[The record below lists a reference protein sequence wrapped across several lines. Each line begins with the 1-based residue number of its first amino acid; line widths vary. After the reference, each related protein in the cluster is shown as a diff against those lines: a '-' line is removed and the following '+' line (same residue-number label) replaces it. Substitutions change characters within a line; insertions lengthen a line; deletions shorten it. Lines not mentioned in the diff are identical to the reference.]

1 MSGLLSIILHHSF
14 ITGRRSKFPCS
25 GHSYVLGTNGAG
37 KTSALNLIPIFY
49 GKDPASLMVQ
59 AADKKNFS
67 DYYLPNEQ
75 SMIVFEYQRGDGE
88 VCCSVMYRKPQGQYA
103 YRFVEGAA
111 DDTLFHP
118 DMEEH
123 YERGESANDILRQ
136 QLPDSGVNVS
146 NQINSVMDYR
156 SIIQNDPQSSGRRRR
171 RNSTP
176 FSRGNEARRFS
187 LGDGMGR
194 MQHIEAM
201 TAVAASKGRL
211 LESLKNM
218 IVDTMLQDRISIG
231 EPPSHHKNVDLWA
244 DLQSLQD
251 FKKIVPKLREGLQ
264 SHYALQD
271 SRVALA
277 SHEAA
282 MRTVIQEAR
291 AKVEEADEAR
301 QEKEREL
308 KQLEERHDGERT
320 RINGEIIKHDQAVE
334 LGRNRIQGLE
344 DDLEK
349 WEAQDITGSR
359 ERVASIPD
367 LQSRLTGAQKDL
379 AVMTS
384 KVANIQGEFEKRKT
398 DTQQQFRQDQTRL
411 HARWQELATQLKN
424 LIERQSRELNDL
436 LKRQAQDIEALDQEA
451 GEKADELQA
460 AISDL
465 QDERMR
471 SAYPLE
477 EEQAQLDDSTRAIED
492 AQTAVT
498 NAKRQ
503 RDSARDD
510 FAAKKDERE
519 EAVRAHEAAARTWEV
534 KKDQLDALTRQLYP
548 EDGTLLAFL
557 RNSELPWHDTL
568 GKVLDPALLARR
580 DLSPALAEDPNLEQA
595 FGITLELDDVSRPD
609 AAEQEDVLLA
619 RLEKTK
625 FAVRSAKDDAE
636 RLEAKAQQ
644 ASSDLKKADQAVQL
658 AENRLEQADGRLK
671 QAEASDT
678 SLRHRIGEEQKFR
691 VDEVEGR
698 LKVAQEA
705 LASHQKAAKALRDSR
720 KRDHRAQYQQAIADH
735 QLDKGRLEDEQA
747 SVETALED
755 SRQREKAE
763 LKQLGDWLEQAMS
776 YEGVDAR
783 AIRRTSE
790 LVDTLKE
797 DIAQAELLRPRV
809 SEYEAWLRDQW
820 SHKTAYET
828 ALSKAEGMLAREQ
841 SALEAAATAYRNA
854 HKTLNAARDEA
865 EKRIKTLNAKISDDT
880 RLADTVAQTIMEIPL
895 LPTTDAPAG
904 EVTVRG
910 REQLNDELARLHG
923 VAEHQRRNVLQS
935 ARRCGAM
942 LAQHPGSKIFQSW
955 QNMRE
960 DRRNRSQHE
969 DGTHAFTLEQMQDL
983 EALLEHRVPEIEKG
997 VIVNVHAIGS
1007 ELSDYHE
1014 SLKTLDSSTKS
1025 ITRRLDNHLNTS
1037 HEFTVISDVSLKVKA
1052 KIHEFGFWRELADF
1066 ASAWADWAVTGF
1078 TELPGEALLQRL
1090 TTIDGQLKH
1099 ARMSTHDLR
1108 SMVELEIEFFEQD
1121 RRVPI
1126 RTDNDLN
1133 ASGSQGISRLAIL
1146 VLFSA
1151 LARYLCPD
1159 ERVNITWPIDE
1170 LGELAPENSVKL
1182 FRMMDD
1188 RNISLFCAEPRITT
1202 DLLRYFE
1209 NKVLLDKREG
1219 VMSMVPKESNTHNP
1233 LLAGLVD
1240 RGASEA
1246 PAPSPE
1252 AEEALDTHEAVADS
1266 QSMTQESTDE
1276 H

>member
-1 MSGLLSIILHHSF
+1 
-14 ITGRRSKFPCS
+14 
-25 GHSYVLGTNGAG
+25 
-37 KTSALNLIPIFY
+37 
-49 GKDPASLMVQ
+49 
-59 AADKKNFS
+59 
-67 DYYLPNEQ
+67 
-75 SMIVFEYQRGDGE
+75 
-88 VCCSVMYRKPQGQYA
+88 
-103 YRFVEGAA
+103 
-111 DDTLFHP
+111 
-118 DMEEH
+118 
-123 YERGESANDILRQ
+123 
-136 QLPDSGVNVS
+136 
-146 NQINSVMDYR
+146 
-156 SIIQNDPQSSGRRRR
+156 
-171 RNSTP
+171 
-176 FSRGNEARRFS
+176 
-187 LGDGMGR
+187 

-231 EPPSHHKNVDLWA
+231 EPPTHHKNVDLWA
-244 DLQSLQD
+244 DLQSLQE

-271 SRVALA
+271 SRVALV

-282 MRTVIQEAR
+282 MRSVIQEAQ
-291 AKVEEADEAR
+291 AKAEEADEVR
-301 QEKEREL
+301 EGKEREL
-308 KQLEERHDGERT
+308 KELEARHDEERH
-320 RINGEIIKHDQAVE
+320 RINGEIIRHQQAVE
-334 LGRNRIQGLE
+334 LESNRIQGLE

-349 WEAQDITGSR
+349 WEAEDIARSKEG
-359 ERVASIPD
+359 VASIPD
-367 LQSRLTGAQKDL
+367 LQSRLTGAEKDL
-379 AVMTS
+379 EVMTS
-384 KVANIQGEFEKRKT
+384 KVANIQGEFDKRKT

-411 HARWQELATQLKN
+411 QGRWQEIATQLKN
-424 LIERQSRELNDL
+424 LIERQGEELSAL
-436 LKRQAQDIEALDQEA
+436 HKRQAQDIESLDQEA
-451 GEKADELQA
+451 GEKADELQG

-471 SAYPLE
+471 SASPLE
-477 EEQAQLDDSTRAIED
+477 EEQAQLDDSARAIEN

-498 NAKRQ
+498 NAEGL
-503 RDSARDD
+503 RDNARDD
-510 FAAKKDERE
+510 FAARQKERG
-519 EAVRAHEAAARTWEV
+519 EAVRAHEGAARTWEI
-534 KKDQLDALTRQLYP
+534 KKSQFDALTRQLYP

-580 DLSPALAEDPNLEQA
+580 DLSPALAENPNLEQV

-619 RLEKTK
+619 RLEKSK
-625 FAVRSAKDDAE
+625 VAVRSAKEDAE
-636 RLEAKAQQ
+636 RLEVKAQQ
-644 ASSDLKKADQAVQL
+644 ASSDLKKADQAKQM
-658 AENRLEQADGRLK
+658 AENRLEQAEGRLR
-671 QAEASDT
+671 QAKASDT
-678 SLRHRIGEEQKFR
+678 SLRHRIGEEQKAR
-691 VDEVEGR
+691 VLEVEER
-698 LKVAQEA
+698 LEVAQKA
-705 LASHQKAAKALRDSR
+705 LTSHQNAAKALRDNR
-720 KRDHRAQYQQAIADH
+720 KRDHDAQYQQAIADH

-747 SVETALED
+747 SVEASQTDLKH
-755 SRQREKAE
+755 REKVA
-763 LKQLGDWLEQAMS
+763 LKKLGDWLEQAMS
-776 YEGVDAR
+776 DEGVDTR
-783 AIRRTSE
+783 VIRETSE
-790 LVDTLKE
+790 LVDTLKD
-797 DIAQAELLRPRV
+797 DIAEAERLRPRV
-809 SEYEAWLRDQW
+809 SEYDAWLRDQW

-841 SALEAAATAYRNA
+841 NALEAAKTAYRDA

-865 EKRIKTLNAKISDDT
+865 ERKVRTLKAEISDDT

-923 VAEHQRRNVLQS
+923 VAEHQRQNVLQS
-935 ARRCGAM
+935 ARRCGTI

-960 DRRNRSQHE
+960 DRRSRSQHE
-969 DGTHAFTLEQMQDL
+969 EGTHAFTLEQMQDL

-1037 HEFTVISDVSLKVKA
+1037 HEFTVISDVSLKVKS

-1090 TTIDGQLKH
+1090 TNIDGQLKH

-1209 NKVLLDKREG
+1209 NKVLLDKRKG

-1233 LLAGLVD
+1233 LLAGLVN
-1240 RGASEA
+1240 RAAPEA

-1252 AEEALDTHEAVADS
+1252 TEEVLDTHEAVADS